1 MFQVKIWE
9 IASTVLLGVTILD
22 LLGVV
27 QVVEAGRILGT
38 IKIEMTT
45 ALVVMMMPLVEVP
58 GVFGRAKLGAEGAC
72 ITH

>member
-1 MFQVKIWE
+1 V
-9 IASTVLLGVTILD
+9 
-22 LLGVV
+22 VV

-58 GVFGRAKLGAEGAC
+58 GEEALEEGEVFGPGWQQEV
-72 ITH
+72 